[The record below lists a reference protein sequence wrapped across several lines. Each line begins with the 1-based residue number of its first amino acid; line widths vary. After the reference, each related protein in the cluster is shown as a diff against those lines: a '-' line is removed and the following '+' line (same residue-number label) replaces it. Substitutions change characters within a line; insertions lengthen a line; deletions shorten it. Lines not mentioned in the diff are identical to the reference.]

1 MSDGGVGWTDGR
13 AMMRFSI
20 GAGEIYDL
28 SGAAAA
34 QERGDTTTLRAAAD
48 SSSDEGLGPW
58 GLGGSEGIAGAGTT
72 RCYVLRLPVMMRTK
86 HAARALVRL
95 RMGAVDF
102 GVLTCVWL
110 ELGRVGA
117 E

>member
-34 QERGDTTTLRAAAD
+34 QERGDTTTLRVAGCGLRAA

-58 GLGGSEGIAGAGTT
+58 GLGGSG
-72 RCYVLRLPVMMRTK
+72 
-86 HAARALVRL
+86 
-95 RMGAVDF
+95 
-102 GVLTCVWL
+102 
-110 ELGRVGA
+110 
-117 E
+117 